1 MRRPG
6 TRLIVDV
13 ALALTAIGG
22 LGVLATRATPAP
34 GIEVER
40 ADPPAAIDR
49 LMVHIG
55 GAVVAPGL
63 VTVPRGARVADAVTQ
78 AGGALPDGD
87 LDAVNLAR
95 RIEDEERIVVPK
107 KGASATA
114 LVDLNRATRAQ
125 LVALPEVGEVTADKI
140 IESRADAPFRNSD
153 DLVTRRLLSAKAYE
167 AVRNLVTAT
176 P

>member
-6 TRLIVDV
+6 TRLLLDTT
-13 ALALTAIGG
+13 LALTAVAG
-22 LGVLATRATPAP
+22 LGVLATRDAPAP
-34 GIEVER
+34 GVEVER
-40 ADPPAAIDR
+40 VDPPAAIDR
-49 LMVHIG
+49 VTAHIG

-63 VTVPRGARVADAVTQ
+63 VTLPRGARVADAVTQ
-78 AGGALPDGD
+78 AGGVLPEGD

-107 KGASATA
+107 KGAGATT
-114 LVDLNRATRAQ
+114 LLDLNRATRAQ
-125 LVALPEVGEVTADKI
+125 LIALPEVGEVAADKI
-140 IESRADAPFRNSD
+140 IESRSGSPFRNSD

-176 P
+176 Q